1 MFSQHNFSCSYSWDL
16 ARATRLARL
25 FEQHHPDKKITL
37 IGRRLLSSSLWWQSL
52 IITHH
57 HHHQPAMHASAIPI
71 SVAVPTNN
79 GWEKVKRDF
88 SQVFASLTSLQTPD
102 YVSFSENKSQRARQ
116 VNETWNILL
125 QPKSIM
131 LRHVIV
137 ASRAFT
143 IEQLVEKSLRS
154 PLRTVKTEVDM
165 ETVNGKIYQ
174 LNVSVPVLKVNCHI
188 CNSFL
193 GRWSDLHGSWRDYVW
208 RVQRVVC
215 VVGAW
220 LQDQGLFVS
229 LLHN

>member
-1 MFSQHNFSCSYSWDL
+1 M
-16 ARATRLARL
+16 
-25 FEQHHPDKKITL
+25 
-37 IGRRLLSSSLWWQSL
+37 
-52 IITHH
+52 
-57 HHHQPAMHASAIPI
+57 HQPAMHASAIPI

-165 ETVNGKIYQ
+165 ETVKIYQ

-220 LQDQGLFVS
+220 LQDQGLFVY
-229 LLHN
+229 LLRKLDDKFYSNVQNIWPWCRVRS

>member
-1 MFSQHNFSCSYSWDL
+1 M
-16 ARATRLARL
+16 
-25 FEQHHPDKKITL
+25 
-37 IGRRLLSSSLWWQSL
+37 
-52 IITHH
+52 
-57 HHHQPAMHASAIPI
+57 HQPAMHVSAIPI

-165 ETVNGKIYQ
+165 ETANGKIYQ

-188 CNSFL
+188 CNSFF
-193 GRWSDLHGSWRDYVW
+193 REVIWSSRLLERLRLTRTKSGLCRGGLTPRSRF
-208 RVQRVVC
+208 VC
-215 VVGAW
+215 V
-220 LQDQGLFVS
+220 L
-229 LLHN
+229 